1 MRATSAQ
8 CCANFALRLVLAL
21 WPIEA
26 WAIPEQESLD
36 NLSRGTAGVFIS
48 YVYQTD
54 HPPDADDLLPVARA
68 QCRRMGYMDAVRSLD
83 PTSKQCL
90 TLSTSGAM
98 CMRKMATQRFDCAS
112 R

>member
-8 CCANFALRLVLAL
+8 YCTSFALRLVLAL

-36 NLSRGTAGVFIS
+36 NLSRGTADVFIS
-48 YVYQTD
+48 YVYQTG
-54 HPPDADDLLPVARA
+54 HAPDADDLLPVARA
-68 QCRRMGYMDAVRSLD
+68 KCRSMGYTDAIRSLD
-83 PTSKQCL
+83 PTSAQCL
-90 TLSTSGAM
+90 TLSTSGAK
-98 CMRKMATQRFDCAS
+98 CMRKMATQRFDCAF